1 MPRGYVPY
9 VNEFSSMLVNGTS
22 TIIKIFDSSTSIL
35 EVSSSSSAA
44 FKRSRD
50 ISVFFDMSSIS

>member
-35 EVSSSSSAA
+35 EVSSSSSLC
-44 FKRSRD
+44 
-50 ISVFFDMSSIS
+50 V